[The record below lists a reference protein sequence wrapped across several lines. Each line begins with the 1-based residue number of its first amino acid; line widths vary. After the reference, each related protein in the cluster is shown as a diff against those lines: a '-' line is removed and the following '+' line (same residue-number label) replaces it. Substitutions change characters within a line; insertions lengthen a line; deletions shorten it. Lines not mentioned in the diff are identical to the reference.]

1 MSTVFCKKYEAEL
14 PAMEKP
20 PFPNE
25 LGRRLHA
32 EYSQKA
38 WDQWVALQTMLINE
52 KHLSLF
58 EPEAKQFL
66 SEQRELFLSGG
77 DYEKPSGFTPEH

>member
-1 MSTVFCKKYEAEL
+1 MSTVICKKYGKEL

-25 LGRRLHA
+25 LGRQIQA
-32 EYSQKA
+32 NYSQKA
-38 WDQWVALQTMLINE
+38 WSAWVSLQTMLINE

-58 EPEAKQFL
+58 EPEAKKYL
-66 SEQRELFLSGG
+66 NEQRDLFLSGG
-77 DYEKPSGFTPEH
+77 DHEKPSGFEPEN

>member
-25 LGRRLHA
+25 LGRRL
-32 EYSQKA
+32 
-38 WDQWVALQTMLINE
+38 
-52 KHLSLF
+52 
-58 EPEAKQFL
+58 
-66 SEQRELFLSGG
+66 
-77 DYEKPSGFTPEH
+77 